1 MLHFLRKG
9 EYMISSYSVS
19 YILVTGNTAKK
30 KVAKVHASSEVF
42 AVNKIKRELERRFS
56 QPTKIE
62 VFPV

>member
-1 MLHFLRKG
+1 
-9 EYMISSYSVS
+9 MISSYSVS
-19 YILVTGNTAKK
+19 YILVTGNIAIK

-56 QPTKIE
+56 KPTKIE